1 MVVNVPPAARAYLR
15 DGSAETVLSAATQR
29 GKFQAK
35 LAVSPSIGML
45 TPHQSVLTMT

>member
-1 MVVNVPPAARAYLR
+1 MLKVPPAARAYLR
-15 DGSAETVLSAATQR
+15 DASAETVLSAATQR

-35 LAVSPSIGML
+35 IAVSPSIGIL